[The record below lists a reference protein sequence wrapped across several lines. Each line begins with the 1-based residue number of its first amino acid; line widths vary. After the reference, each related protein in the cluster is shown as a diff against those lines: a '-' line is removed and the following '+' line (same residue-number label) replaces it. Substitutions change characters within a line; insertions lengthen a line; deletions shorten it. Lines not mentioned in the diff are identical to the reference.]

1 MWLRRL
7 AVVDLNAA
15 AFCIWR
21 RRPSFASTM
30 CLDLR
35 VSQDDRPLGERR
47 RDDQDALDGTDKIG
61 YAREIELV
69 AGFIIWS
76 HMTMKARGG
85 RAAPQPQSAMN
96 RY

>member
-1 MWLRRL
+1 MG
-7 AVVDLNAA
+7 
-15 AFCIWR
+15 R
-21 RRPSFASTM
+21 RREVELRAIPQTTVSTNTSAWKYWTEYCASWPTSP
-30 CLDLR
+30 
-35 VSQDDRPLGERR
+35 V